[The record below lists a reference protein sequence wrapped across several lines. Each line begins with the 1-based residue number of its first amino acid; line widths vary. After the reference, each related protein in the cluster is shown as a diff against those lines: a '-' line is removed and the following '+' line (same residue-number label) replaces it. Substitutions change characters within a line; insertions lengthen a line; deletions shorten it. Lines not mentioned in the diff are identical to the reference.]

1 MIIDGHCHLVADGWY
16 PDSVVL
22 GICAVMKDVV
32 ARSTGVSLEAADL
45 AASFMPVLVDPTG
58 EKLLA
63 AMDAAGV
70 GRACVFA
77 VDYGLAIGGEPR
89 VPVEEQNRVIA
100 DLVGRH
106 PDRLT
111 AFFAIDPRRPDGLPM
126 FQRAVEDWHMRGLK
140 LYPPTGYFPHDPA
153 CYPYYRK
160 CLEYG
165 IPALFH
171 TGSLP
176 APLKSRMGR
185 PLHLDDVAADFP
197 GLSIIMAH
205 TGIAAWEEA
214 LEVAAVKPNVYLDFS
229 GWQVTFLQTPSEFYR
244 VLRRALD
251 VVGPWRVFFGSDGP
265 ILNPLL
271 PLDRWVLAFKDPDLS
286 SCPQITFTDDEKEI
300 ILGKAFARLMKL
312 D

>member
-1 MIIDGHCHLVADGWY
+1 MIIDAHCHLIADGWC
-16 PDSVVL
+16 PNSVIL

-32 ARSTGVSLEAADL
+32 ARSTGASLDAAEL
-45 AASFMPVLVDPTG
+45 AASFVPLLLDPTG
-58 EKLLA
+58 ERLLA
-63 AMDAAGV
+63 TMDAAAV
-70 GRACVFA
+70 DKTCIFT
-77 VDYGLAIGGEPR
+77 VDYGLAAREDAT
-89 VPVEEQNRVIA
+89 VPIDEQNRTIA
-100 DLVGRH
+100 EVVRRF

-111 AFFAIDPRRPDGLPM
+111 AFFAVDPRRPNGLQM

-140 LYPPTGYFPHDPA
+140 LYPPTGFFPHDPA
-153 CYPYYRK
+153 CYPYYQK

-165 IPALFH
+165 VPVLFH
-171 TGSLP
+171 AGSLP

-197 GLSIIMAH
+197 GLPIITAH
-205 TGIAAWEEA
+205 IGIPAWEEA
-214 LEVAAVKPNVYLDFS
+214 LEVAAVKPNIYLDFS
-229 GWQVTFLQTPSEFYR
+229 GWQVTYSSNPAEFYR

-271 PLDRWVLAFKDPDLS
+271 PLDRWVRAIKAPDLS
-286 SCPQITFTDDEKEI
+286 SCPQITFTDDEKDI
-300 ILGKAFARLMKL
+300 ILGKSFARLMKL